1 VAGSTSQVNE
11 TTLSKE
17 DDVTAILHEE
27 SVDLRLDV
35 LHALGVLLQ
44 PSNVDFNV
52 EVTNV

>member
-1 VAGSTSQVNE
+1 MAGSTSQVDK

-17 DDVTAILHEE
+17 DDVAAVLHKE

-44 PSNVDFNV
+44 PCNVDFDV